1 MLQHDCR
8 HGGHGITLYV
18 QPGETLVIPY
28 PSTWKISAYSDNT
41 CFGSDVTTILH
52 GGSVEVDVNGIVN

>member
-1 MLQHDCR
+1 
-8 HGGHGITLYV
+8 
-18 QPGETLVIPY
+18 VIPY